1 MNVYNTFIQN
11 SKTEKKKKKKTLDT
25 NHLPF
30 SEWTINKL
38 ADPYSRI
45 LFSNFKKHSLL
56 IHATV

>member
-1 MNVYNTFIQN
+1 MSTTLSFKIAKQ
-11 SKTEKKKKKKTLDT
+11 SKTKKKKTLDT
-25 NHLPF
+25 NHLSF

-45 LFSNFKKHSLL
+45 LFSNLKKHSLL